1 MLRARAVLSPSRSQA
16 VQHRSQAVR
25 QKSSTSTTSFERE
38 AVREKSIWDNF
49 VQNAPAIGILVGFGT
64 IIASGSFYVA
74 NLVGS
79 LEKDLALAELKAVK
93 DLEATKQALVFAAKD
108 LELTKEATKQAIAL
122 VEVKAAKDLEL
133 AIKEYTER
141 WLLYGYA
148 EEFQRYQQKQ
158 AGIHKGGK

>member
-1 MLRARAVLSPSRSQA
+1 
-16 VQHRSQAVR
+16 VR

-93 DLEATKQALVFAAKD
+93 DLEATELRAVKDLEATKQALVFAAKD
-108 LELTKEATKQAIAL
+108 LEAAKEATKQAVAL
-122 VEVKAAKDLEL
+122 VELKAAKDLEV
-133 AIKEYTER
+133 AKMETAER
-141 WLLYGYA
+141 FLRYGYA
-148 EEFQRYQQKQ
+148 EEFQRYQKQ

>member
-1 MLRARAVLSPSRSQA
+1 
-16 VQHRSQAVR
+16 VR
-25 QKSSTSTTSFERE
+25 QKSSTSFERE
-38 AVREKSIWDNF
+38 AVSEKSIWDNF
-49 VQNAPAIGILVGFGT
+49 VQNTPAIGIFVAFGT
-64 IIASGSFYVA
+64 IVASGSFYVA
-74 NLVGS
+74 DLVGS
-79 LEKDLALAELKAVK
+79 LKKDLALAELRAVK

-148 EEFQRYQQKQ
+148 EEFQRYQKQ

>member
-1 MLRARAVLSPSRSQA
+1 MLRARAVLTPSRI
-16 VQHRSQAVR
+16 QAVR
-25 QKSSTSTTSFERE
+25 QKSSTSFERE
-38 AVREKSIWDNF
+38 AVSEKSIWDNF
-49 VQNAPAIGILVGFGT
+49 VQNAPAIGIFVGVGT
-64 IIASGSFYVA
+64 ITASGSLYVV

-79 LEKDLALAELKAVK
+79 LQKDLALAELKAVK